1 MLLVSCASTERAGWQ
16 GNILSL
22 LLVLLTKVSQGFVGL
37 MSGFQSYLRAQ
48 TSLWWWCWGRL
59 WQPSI
64 CLRPAWIECLISS
77 ICAIFH
83 STVEGKLFLR
93 TCQVPYAMK
102 ARIWSGTQV
111 SGCKT
116 YQPRKE
122 TKLMPRHSVNNWA
135 WGLANE
141 SGCSHFKK
149 TSTNIPVTMAVWDW
163 DAWQFLASPELC
175 HSDQGQWQSKECKF
189 YFDFCTSL
197 GSISSVFAA

>member
-1 MLLVSCASTERAGWQ
+1 MQCIPCWLHISKTIKDDSAATSGSPTSIRKPDYQ
-16 GNILSL
+16 YSDSIFSL
-22 LLVLLTKVSQGFVGL
+22 
-37 MSGFQSYLRAQ
+37 Q
-48 TSLWWWCWGRL
+48 TSGREPL
-59 WQPSI
+59 PLQQEKLASN
-64 CLRPAWIECLISS
+64 
-77 ICAIFH
+77 
-83 STVEGKLFLR
+83 EGCFP
-93 TCQVPYAMK
+93 V
-102 ARIWSGTQV
+102 SHQV